1 MSERTENPQQDHP
14 HQDETPSPES
24 EERPVAAAVT
34 PTFQTPLPIRLFL
47 VVAAIFLFKMVYDI
61 SEQNRTQQKAIVQ
74 LSKKVDKAIATAE
87 ENRRGI
93 ERLNGGFSDIVK
105 GVGRMGTDLS
115 KSSRNVQMIQNDVH
129 EEMASIRKKVNDISN
144 RLIALQQE
152 LRSPFRR

>member
-1 MSERTENPQQDHP
+1 
-14 HQDETPSPES
+14 
-24 EERPVAAAVT
+24 
-34 PTFQTPLPIRLFL
+34 PLPIRLFL